1 MSETTASASAST
13 AAQKRGRKGS
23 NSDAPLAGTSGTRR
37 IDVAT
42 VVGLSGGLALIFG
55 AMFMSGSIG
64 GFIDIPAVLIVFL
77 GTIAVTSISFNLTDL
92 LRSQRVVAKSVF
104 NVSRDPAGA
113 ALGAL
118 QLAERARKDGALS
131 LQNYLDEGHGDPF
144 LTRGLG
150 LVIDGTSAGETEQVM
165 RTEMHAIAER
175 HNKGADILRRASEV
189 APAMGLIGT
198 LVGLVQMLGNL
209 DDPAAIGPA
218 MAVALL
224 TTFYGAVLGSMVL
237 GPLAAKLERKSDE
250 EALLNEIHLLAI
262 ISVARQEHPRRL
274 EVLLNT
280 ILPPAKRISYFG

>member
-1 MSETTASASAST
+1 MSETTAPASARS
-13 AAQKRGRKGS
+13 AKQNRSRKGS
-23 NSDAPLAGTSGTRR
+23 DSDAPLVDAQRARG

-42 VVGLSGGLALIFG
+42 VAGLSGGLALIGG

-64 GFIDIPAVLIVFL
+64 GFLDVPAVLIVFL
-77 GTIAVTSISFNLTDL
+77 GTVAVTSISFNLTDI
-92 LRSQRVVAKSVF
+92 LRSQRVVAKSIF
-104 NVSRDPAGA
+104 NVSRDPAES

-118 QLAERARKDGALS
+118 QLAERARKDGVLS
-131 LQNYLDEGHGDPF
+131 LQNHLDEGRGDPF
-144 LTRGLG
+144 LSRGLS
-150 LVIDGTSAGETEQVM
+150 LVIDGTPAGEAEQVM
-165 RTEMHAIAER
+165 RTEMYAIAER
-175 HNKGADILRRASEV
+175 HNKGTDILRRAAEV

-224 TTFYGAVLGSMVL
+224 TTFYGAVLGSMVF

-250 EALLNEIHLLAI
+250 EALLNEIYLLSI
-262 ISVARQEHPRRL
+262 VSVARQEHPRRL